1 MTVITQNDIMRL
13 VNSKFR
19 IKWHRGNYTIR
30 DTRHSI
36 TVAIGF
42 YAWVDALVFLE
53 EDARVI

>member
-1 MTVITQNDIMRL
+1 MGITVDDIRRYL
-13 VNSKFR
+13 KGQWR
-19 IKWHRGNYTIR
+19 IIWHRGNYIIR

-53 EDARVI
+53 EDAKVI